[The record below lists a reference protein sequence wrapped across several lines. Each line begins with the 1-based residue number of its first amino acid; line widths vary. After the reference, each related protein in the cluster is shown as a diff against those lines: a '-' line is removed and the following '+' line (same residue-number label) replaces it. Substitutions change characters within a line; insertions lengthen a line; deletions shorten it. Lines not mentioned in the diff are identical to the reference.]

1 MASTPW
7 RPNMT
12 LKECLLPTRGMLWE
26 DRPHILRS
34 LEHDELVLHAFR
46 RNYIPIAP
54 SNVSFEVAVM
64 VFVANQQAPRHHKA
78 AVYAPGKEYDFFAKL
93 ANWNGNGRKMP
104 THIYAELFHELI
116 AARVRFMRRHRDSAE
131 TPSQL
136 AVQLSELVRHMYGRY
151 SDEDLSRRIDEE
163 ILKAEEE
170 QASSTKGDLGE
181 AESTEL
187 SKDLEPSAQD

>member
-1 MASTPW
+1 MASTSW

-12 LKECLLPTRGMLWE
+12 LKECLLPMRGMLWE

-34 LEHDELVLHAFR
+34 LEYDEIILRSFR
-46 RNYIPIAP
+46 ENYIPIAP
-54 SNVSFEVAVM
+54 GNISFEVTM
-64 VFVANQQAPRHHKA
+64 LVFVANQKVGRHHKA
-78 AVYAPGKEYDFFAKL
+78 VDYAPGKEYDFFAKL
-93 ANWNGNGRKMP
+93 ANWNGNGGKMP
-104 THIYAELFHELI
+104 THIYAELFRELI

-136 AVQLSELVRHMYGRY
+136 AVQLSELARHMYGRY

-163 ILKAEEE
+163 ILKAEED
-170 QASSTKGDLGE
+170 QGSSTGGNLGE

-187 SKDLEPSAQD
+187 SKNLEPSAQD